1 MLLVIQDQLRDHSL
15 VDFDRWEFILS
26 VFDDHG
32 RQLSEVLGDLGGT
45 RLHDQSVLVVQLGQK
60 LAVVIDAFQ
69 KGLWFELRD
78 E

>member
-1 MLLVIQDQLRDHSL
+1 M
-15 VDFDRWEFILS
+15 DFDRWELILS
-26 VFDDHG
+26 VFDDDG